1 MGGCQPQNPKGK
13 GGPPLKGSFTK
24 YDIRVTLGGENLHH
38 IRIDPIATNLYQVDE
53 FGREIVYTPITILSD
68 ALLPG
73 KGQRGKNCGKIAA
86 IGVCPNCGNVVFIKS
101 SCYQPLCP
109 SCWHKWRMR
118 RAKAILTKL
127 EGFRRYKFAT
137 TGRNWKA
144 VKFHHVVV
152 SPPQNLEY
160 ALVVEAKTPEKKR
173 ILDKLFKDVKAIL
186 ETVGAYYGGYIIF
199 HPFRLKDEEEFGGDF
214 EKEARKWRE
223 ILKKDNWMDYVKFS
237 PHFHCFVVASS
248 IDGEVCRRV
257 YEKTGWIVHRITKP
271 NSNVSIGNLF
281 DLARSLLYCMSHMG
295 IFEEKYRTARFFGE
309 IANFVTRKKEIE
321 RDVIVAL
328 LKAQNRLKD
337 APKVV
342 LGKVPLICAKCGAE
356 LKLIYVKRVEEAELE
371 RLKSLRQSRAPPPRL
386 TRQDKN
392 GELLEWL

>member
-1 MGGCQPQNPKGK
+1 MKGYAIAEDK
-13 GGPPLKGSFTK
+13 RISVGAVENVLRIGFT
-24 YDIRVTLGGENLHH
+24 
-38 IRIDPIATNLYQVDE
+38 ATNPYQVDE
-53 FGREIVYTPITILSD
+53 FGREIVDTPISILSD

-86 IGVCPNCGNVVFIKS
+86 IGVCPNCGNVVFVRS

-152 SPPQNLEY
+152 SPPKNLEY
-160 ALVVEAKTPEKKR
+160 ALVLEAKTPEKKR
-173 ILDKLFKDVKAIL
+173 ILNRLFKDVKTIL
-186 ETVGAYYGGYIIF
+186 ETVGAHYGGYIIF
-199 HPFRLKDEEEFGGDF
+199 HPFRLKDEDEFEGDF

-223 ILKKDNWMDYVKFS
+223 ILKKGNWLDYVKFS

-248 IDGEVCRRV
+248 IDGVVCKRV

-271 NSNVSIGNLF
+271 KSNVSIGNLF
-281 DLARSLLYCMSHMG
+281 DLARSLLYCLSHMG
-295 IFEEKYRTARFFGE
+295 IFPEKYRTARWFGE
-309 IANFVTRKKEIE
+309 IANFVTYKKEIE
-321 RDVIVAL
+321 GDVIVAL
-328 LKAQNRLKD
+328 LKAQKRLKD
-337 APKVV
+337 APEVII
-342 LGKVPLICAKCGAE
+342 GKIQLICPKCGTP
-356 LKLIYVKRVEEAELE
+356 LRLIYVKRLMG
-371 RLKSLRQSRAPPPRL
+371 LRQSKAPPPAK
-386 TRQDKN
+386 TQDA
-392 GELLEWL
+392 G